1 MSEHNLQTAVFT
13 WANSGYI
20 LDRFPELSMMFAI
33 PNGGHRDVR
42 VAQKLKREGV
52 KAGVPDI
59 CLPVARGGYH
69 GLFIE
74 MKYGRNK
81 PTADQETYLQFLASQ
96 GYLCAVCYS
105 IDEFEGLVWA
115 YMAGMLKSGGSHV
128 DK

>member
-1 MSEHNLQTAVFT
+1 MSEHNLQTAVFI
-13 WANSGYI
+13 WANSGYM
-20 LDRFPELSMMFAI
+20 LDIFPELSMMFAI

-42 VAQKLKREGV
+42 VAQKLKQEGV

-81 PTADQETYLQFLASQ
+81 PTADQENYLQFLASQ

-105 IDEFEGLVWA
+105 TDEFEGLVWA
-115 YMAGMLKSGGSHV
+115 YMAGMLKAGGA
-128 DK
+128 KP